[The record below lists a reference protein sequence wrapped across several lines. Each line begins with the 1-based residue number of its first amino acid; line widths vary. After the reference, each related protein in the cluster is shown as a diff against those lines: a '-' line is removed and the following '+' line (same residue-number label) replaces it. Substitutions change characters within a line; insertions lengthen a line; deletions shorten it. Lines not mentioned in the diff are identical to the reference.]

1 MAFRYRLEALLRLQR
16 SVEHQEEN
24 RLLAC
29 AARVAG
35 LHAELRAWE
44 ALRLERKN
52 AAWQD
57 SAQGTPGILLQFA
70 AEWDDAADRREK
82 EIHERLKAAQ
92 AAQKKQMQVYREAR
106 QKREIL
112 EGLKERQESA
122 YTTEELRRLQEGL
135 DEAHLLQ
142 LFYAST
148 R

>member
-35 LHAELRAWE
+35 LNAELRAWE
-44 ALRLERKN
+44 ALRRARIN
-52 AAWQD
+52 TVWSD
-57 SAQGTPGILLQFA
+57 SAQGTPGIFLQFA
-70 AEWDDAADRREK
+70 AEWDDAACQREK
-82 EIHERLKAAQ
+82 EIHEKLKVAHAERQ
-92 AAQKKQMQVYREAR
+92 KQMQVYREAR

-122 YTTEELRRLQEGL
+122 FTTEQLRRLQQGL

-142 LFYAST
+142 LFYENSG
-148 R
+148 